1 MAARKKATNVATEA
15 AESKVESL
23 FSKQQI
29 LAAKQFKNRKDLLN
43 AILSDD
49 KQYTIT
55 TVEQL
60 MNDFLKGQVK

>member
-1 MAARKKATNVATEA
+1 MAARKKATNVAMEA
-15 AESKVESL
+15 AEKKVESL
-23 FSKQQI
+23 YSKEQI

-43 AILSDD
+43 ALLSDD
-49 KQYTIT
+49 EQYTIT

>member
-1 MAARKKATNVATEA
+1 MAARKNAA
-15 AESKVESL
+15 AEKPTENKVESL
-23 FSKQQI
+23 FSKGQI

-43 AILSDD
+43 AILSDE

-60 MNDFLKGQVK
+60 MNDFLKGKVK

>member
-1 MAARKKATNVATEA
+1 MAARKNAA
-15 AESKVESL
+15 AEKPTEKKVESS
-23 FSKQQI
+23 FSKGQI

-43 AILSDD
+43 ALLSDN

-60 MNDFLKGQVK
+60 MNDFLEGKVK